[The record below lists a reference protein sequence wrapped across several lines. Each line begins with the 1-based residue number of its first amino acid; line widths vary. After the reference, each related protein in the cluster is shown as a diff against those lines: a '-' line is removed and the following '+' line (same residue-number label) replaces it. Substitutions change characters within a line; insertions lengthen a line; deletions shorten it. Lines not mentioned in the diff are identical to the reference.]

1 MSFSVAKLYRYPMKG
16 LSAEA
21 LTAAELRPGSGI
33 RFDRAFGL
41 ALSTAQYDPTEPQWM
56 SKRNFVT
63 LVAHERLAALHAR
76 YDKSSGILTVHR
88 GGKPVARGAVATPIG
103 RAMLE
108 EFFRAYLKNEVAGA
122 PKKNEV
128 AGAPKLIG
136 SASGAM
142 FFDHAEPGL
151 SIVGLATIAD
161 VERIAGR
168 PVDPLR
174 FRANVYLSGVPAW
187 AEFDWIGKEISLG
200 TSRLRV
206 TERIARCTATNVDP
220 ATGVR
225 DMTIPQDLQR
235 VFGHGDCG
243 VLAVVTT
250 AGEVALGDD
259 VAVVTT

>member
-1 MSFSVAKLYRYPMKG
+1 MSFSVAKLYRYPVKG

-21 LTAAELRPGSGI
+21 LTAAELRPGCGI

-56 SKRNFVT
+56 PKRNFVT

-76 YDKSSGILTVHR
+76 YDGSSGILTVHR
-88 GGKPVARGAVATPIG
+88 GGKQVARGAVATPIG

-108 EFFRAYLKNEVAGA
+108 EFFRAYLKNEIG
-122 PKKNEV
+122 
-128 AGAPKLIG
+128 GAPKLIG

-151 SIVGLATIAD
+151 SLIGLATIAD
-161 VERIAGR
+161 LERIAGR

-187 AEFDWIGKEISLG
+187 AEFDWVGKELTLG
-200 TSRLRV
+200 TGRLRV
-206 TERIARCTATNVDP
+206 IERIARCAAVNVDP

-235 VFGHGDCG
+235 VFGHADCG
-243 VLAVVTT
+243 VLAVITNS
-250 AGEVALGDD
+250 GEVALGDEA
-259 VAVVTT
+259 AVVTT